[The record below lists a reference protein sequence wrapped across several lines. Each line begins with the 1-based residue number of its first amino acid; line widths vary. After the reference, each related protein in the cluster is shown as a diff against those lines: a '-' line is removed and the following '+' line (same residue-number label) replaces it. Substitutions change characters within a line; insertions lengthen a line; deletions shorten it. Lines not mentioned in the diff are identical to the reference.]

1 MNRYLMLTL
10 AATLLGGCATTRSVR
25 GEYADPEVIE
35 ILSDRFSENDLQL
48 IANRMAES
56 LAQAPFFANR
66 EAPPRLLVGKIA
78 NRTGEQVDTDMLAE
92 RIQVALVKSG
102 RFELFDERTRL
113 ALAQEYDYQTSGY
126 VDPGQA
132 KAPGAQIAA
141 DYVLIG
147 SLSAIVQASGSDK
160 MTYYKMSMSVSEL
173 ATGIIRW
180 ADDKEIRK
188 KYEISGISPG
198 TSKAIKGVGLGLGI
212 SAMVAGTGLIVAGL
226 AAYEDASW
234 HLEEYD
240 CTNSL
245 GDPWRCTKT
254 VNDPEVPVNTTL
266 VLAGC
271 GALVG
276 GLITTIVV
284 PRLVPR
290 GDPRLASVQLYPLR
304 GGGGMS
310 LGFSF

>member
-10 AATLLGGCATTRSVR
+10 AAALLSGCATTRNVR

-56 LAQAPFFANR
+56 LAQAPYFANM
-66 EAPPRLLVGKIA
+66 EAPPRLLVGRIA
-78 NRTGEQVDTDMLAE
+78 NRTGEPIDTDMLAE

-102 RFELFDERTRL
+102 RFELFDERTRV
-113 ALAQEYDYQTSGY
+113 ALAKEYEYQTSGY
-126 VDPGQA
+126 VDARQANVPGT
-132 KAPGAQIAA
+132 QIAA

-198 TSKAIKGVGLGLGI
+198 TSKALKGVGLGVGI
-212 SAMVAGTGLIVAGL
+212 SAMVAGAGLIIAGL
-226 AAYEDASW
+226 AEHEDASW
-234 HLEEYD
+234 HVEEYD

-245 GDPWRCTKT
+245 GNPWRCMRR
-254 VNDPEVPVNTTL
+254 VDDPEVPVNKTL
-266 VLAGC
+266 IIAGA
-271 GALVG
+271 GAMIG

-284 PRLVPR
+284 PRLVPK
-290 GDPRLASVQLYPLR
+290 GNPHLASVELYPLR
-304 GGGGMS
+304 GGGGLS
-310 LGFSF
+310 LGFAF